1 MIPTSTKVAGM
12 RSQAAH
18 RGGHDRAAAD
28 RAHHRGVGPGPRR
41 GEAAAVEPAQGLSQ
55 VKLAWA
61 DGGYARKLVTWTRTK
76 LKPRLT
82 LQIVKRPD
90 DLHTIQVLPRRWVV
104 ERMLAWIT
112 RHRRTVRD
120 YERMPARHETYVYW
134 SMVIVMTR
142 RLARNAA
149 GTSAP
154 AQPDAA
160 RVSSRL

>member
-1 MIPTSTKVAGM
+1 
-12 RSQAAH
+12 
-18 RGGHDRAAAD
+18 
-28 RAHHRGVGPGPRR
+28 
-41 GEAAAVEPAQGLSQ
+41 VEPAQGLSQ